1 MPSTGD
7 ALAVGDE
14 TALKSFKCVTT
25 EGGNNFA
32 IITLT
37 DMFY

>member
-1 MPSTGD
+1 MPSTGY

-14 TALKSFKCVTT
+14 TAVKSFKGVTA
-25 EGGNNFA
+25 EGSNNFA